1 MRKIYVVFVLLVSVL
16 STSAQLV
23 SNYSFSQSN
32 GVYTAIT
39 GGTVLGTA
47 TANTNAGSLDDVNY
61 SPTFPFTFTFNGTG
75 YTTCN
80 VNTNGNIHFGT
91 ATAALYTPISSGN
104 LHTGA
109 ISAWGRDLNSFFN
122 IGGRT
127 GEMRWETVGVS
138 PNREIVFQW
147 KDFRPNFSIGTG
159 FVYGQSFQI
168 RLKETSNI
176 INIVYGPGSYA
187 VGATGISNSTAN
199 DLQIGL
205 RGATNADYLIRT
217 NTTAQAFGASTAG
230 GTNTTGQNFNTTV
243 ATPGMPASGLTYIF
257 TPPPPCVA
265 PTAQPT
271 ALSLTPFSTTQING
285 SFTAASPVPSGYIV
299 VRYPSGA
306 AVTNPVTATTYTAGN
321 TLGLGTVVSVGT
333 GTTFSSTG
341 LTAGTTYDYYVY
353 SYNNTTCSGGPVY
366 LTAAPL
372 TSSAT
377 TISCPIPGTYSVG
390 PSGTYS
396 SVSQVVNILSGCILT
411 GAYIFELQP
420 AYISSVETFPITIP
434 QFAGTSATN
443 TVTFRPQTG
452 ATNLSI
458 TTASTTGT
466 INFNGADNVFFDG
479 RPGGAGTA
487 KEMTIANTDF
497 SATAGMYTIQ
507 FINDATANKITYC
520 KILGSSQASVS
531 ANILIQGTTGTTGND
546 DIIIDNN
553 DIGMAGSN
561 PMVNGIFSNG
571 ATTSLAIGNSGVSIT
586 NNNIYDY
593 YSPAAVNSNGIQTL
607 GSTNFTITGNKLYQ
621 TTTKTS
627 TAGATYSGI
636 NIYNITAGAGGF
648 NISNN
653 IIGYANASSTGVTTY
668 AGVFANRF
676 VGIQLQGVVSSEI
689 QGNTIAGI
697 SFSTNSAATT
707 ANGIFTGI
715 FVVAGIANVGNTT
728 ANIIG
733 SATGAGSITISATTT
748 GGLVNGLL
756 NTSSSAVNMSGN
768 TVGGIT
774 IANTAAIGNLFN
786 GIWSNGTSSTFT
798 CNSNVIGSTSSA
810 NSIQLGASAGTTT
823 ASCTLKGIYITAT
836 TSTNTITS
844 NVVANIT
851 NYSINNAST
860 NSIHGM
866 EFGGGTSTIT
876 QNTIRDL
883 SYAGLSTSNIGTT
896 LANCGIVMSSSS
908 ASQVISQNT
917 IYGLSVTTT
926 AANNVIA
933 AAIVT
938 TGSGT
943 GTISRN
949 RIYGITNSSTG
960 GNGYVAGLWGAG
972 ASFAFVNNMINLSNG
987 PIATAMQV
995 AGIFDNGGSGT
1006 MTYHYNTII
1015 IAGSQTVS
1023 SASVGIQKSAANTV
1037 DIKNNIVLMKR
1048 TGTGNFYA
1056 IANTTGSATGWAC
1069 DYNVLNSANAA
1080 TLGVWGA
1087 VGAGDR
1093 TFATWK
1099 TTSGGDANSYNGLG
1113 LTFVDE
1119 TTADLHLNMGT
1130 TATPVESG
1138 GTVVAATIDYDAQTR
1153 PGGGGIA
1160 NGGGTRPDIG
1170 ADEADLVSLD
1180 VLPPAI
1186 SYTALTNTCL
1196 TTNIILTGV
1205 VITDVTGVPLTGAN
1219 VPRIYYRKNGGS
1231 WFSNAGTY
1239 TVGTTTNSTWN
1250 FTIQNGDMGGVTGA
1264 DIISYYVIAQDL
1276 VGTPNVGSSPSLGLV
1291 ATGVSAAA
1299 ITTAPTTPNSYTIT
1313 LLGGTYTVGVGGNF
1327 TTLTAAINA
1336 YNVSCLGSAV
1346 IFNLTDATYASET
1359 FPLTINANATASAT
1373 NTLTIKPSTGIS
1385 PSISGT
1391 SASAIFVLNAAD
1403 YVTIDGTNG
1412 STVNA
1417 ICPATVATR
1426 NLTINNTSTSGSSA
1440 VVWLQTNVADGVT
1453 NNKVINCNIVGNTNT
1468 TTLFGIGSGSSLIST
1483 SSFGTGN
1490 NNNQFI
1496 NNNISKS
1503 QYGISSQGASA
1514 ANKNT
1519 GTFINQN
1526 LINTVSP
1533 NNVRLGGIVVGFEN
1547 GVNINANNISGISA
1561 ATDVFGISLGN
1572 HIGSISSA
1580 PATVNE
1586 VVNATVTKNIISGV
1600 TTSSTD
1606 AAAGI
1611 IQCIIVNP
1619 SITTISNNMVSGIA
1633 SPSTSPDITTGIY
1646 LGGGNGTTNVYN
1658 NTVLMTA
1665 ARGTMPGYALAIGGS
1680 NPSVNLQNNILVYN
1694 SGGSGA
1700 GIGYSIALAY
1710 TTYTNLTSNNN
1721 DFYIS
1726 GTNTVLAKVG
1736 SITGSTANQQ
1746 ATLAAW
1752 RTTTGKD
1759 ANSVNVNPTFT
1770 SATDLHLQ
1778 SVLANATLNNTGINV
1793 AAVTDDID
1801 CQTRA
1806 SVPDMGADE
1815 FEALDMGAVTLVS
1828 PTAPVCANAAVPVTV
1843 TIRNY
1848 SNGTIDFSVNPVTV
1862 TVNVTGATTATLTH
1876 IINTGT
1882 LAGLTNLNVL
1892 IPTSLNMSTVGTY
1905 TFSTSTTVTGDVQ
1918 ASNNTVAAVSN
1929 VTTTTLSV
1937 AGTVSSNQTICL
1949 GTQPADLTL
1958 AGNTGTIQWQSST
1971 DNFTYTDISGAT
1983 SATLTG
1989 ATIGNLSVVTYFRV
2003 VVTNSPCGSVNSAPV
2018 TINFTAAPTFANL
2031 QFPATGNICQGS
2043 SFNTYGKVF
2052 QVGVTEAPGA
2062 NPSITAEFGYS
2073 SANNNPNSSGWTW
2086 ISTTYQGQAFNDD
2099 EYTNTFTPAT
2109 SGTYYYTFRFRQG
2122 ACEWVYGGYNT
2133 GFWNGTTNV
2142 NGVLIVSATSAVGV
2156 ASASQTIC
2164 SGSTPAAISIASN
2177 VGTIQWQSS
2186 SDNASFNNIGGANAT
2201 TLTLGTLTA
2210 TTYYRCVVTSG
2221 VCASVTSNT
2230 VTITVDQSPAFA
2242 NLQFPG
2248 TGNICQGASFNSFG
2262 QIYQAGVTEAAG
2274 ASANITAEFG
2284 YSSTNNNPNSAGW
2297 TWLSTTYNVQS
2308 GNNDEY
2314 TNTFTSASSGT
2325 FYYTFRYRFGTT
2337 CPWVYGGFN
2346 GGFWNGTTNVN
2357 GVLTVSSL
2365 PTASI
2370 ISNNGPICSGSNAVF
2385 NLSGT
2390 SGAVVT
2396 YNVNGGANTTVTLT
2410 GGTGVVTINTVAAN
2424 QTLNLV
2430 SITNGTCP
2438 VILSGSSVVN
2448 ISTGGTWTGITN
2460 TDWNTASNW
2469 SCGGIPTSSTNVT
2482 IPASA
2487 ANYPLINTGT
2497 ASANNVTVATGA
2509 TVTVNGTGEFNLSG
2523 SITSTG
2529 VFDVTNGTLILAA
2542 NSAVISGLAIKD
2554 KSVKDLTISAN
2565 AAISATAND
2574 TLKVTGF
2581 VDVNGNST
2589 FNTNNNLT
2597 LVSNAAGTASVKDL
2611 TNGGPENNVING
2623 QANVERYIETNR
2635 KWRFLAINTL
2645 GAQTINNS
2653 WMEGQTPGTAGVN
2666 GRGIWITRGA
2676 ADPASSNFDAQSPF
2690 ATMKYWNNNTFAY
2703 ENVTDPSLFDI
2714 KFQPAYMTFVR
2725 GDRNSTGTG
2734 PGAALTSPTTIRTK
2748 GALFQGETLIP
2759 IPVSGT
2765 GYSALGN
2772 PYASAIDLTQLDYNP
2787 VATTSLIIAVWDP
2800 KLTSGYGL
2808 GAFQTLT
2815 YGQFGSFFTIFPGGG
2830 SYVGT
2835 ALNQPMNVI
2844 ESGQGFFV
2852 QGVAARTIKFKE
2864 KAKTLKLHDVF
2875 FTSGIPQFVSARL
2888 SIKDPTVNT
2897 LVDGVMIDIKNAY
2910 SNNVDFDDARKLV
2923 NTSENVSVK
2932 TNNTLL
2938 AIERKALIQDNDSI
2952 HLNMTGLRIKDYQW
2966 SIDVSNLDEPGRQ
2979 GFLIDRF
2986 LNTKKALDL
2995 NAANTVDFAVTSV
3008 AGSYAANRFV
3018 IVFKQNPIPAV
3029 AITLVAN
3036 REANEQVL
3044 AKWSTANEAYTTNY
3058 ELQRSA
3064 NGTTFTS
3071 IANNAATTN
3080 TGTTVLYSK
3089 QDAAATKEANYYRVK
3104 ANLSNGSIVY
3114 SNIAKVE
3121 AIVKGSYV
3129 TVYPNPV
3136 KEAVVNVL
3144 FANKPTGNCT
3154 IQLIDKQGKTVYTTS
3169 VNIAS
3174 IKENKTLKI
3183 GTATQAGTY
3192 TMVMRFENGDR
3203 ETAEVVVE

>member
-1 MRKIYVVFVLLVSVL
+1 MRKIYVVFVLLFAVL
-16 STSAQLV
+16 STNAQLV

-47 TANTNAGSLDDVNY
+47 TANTNAGSLDDLNFN
-61 SPTFPFTFTFNGTG
+61 PTIPFTFTFNGTG
-75 YTTCN
+75 YTTFN

-91 ATAALYTPISSGN
+91 GTAALTAPISSGN

-109 ISAWGRDLNSFFN
+109 ISAWGRDINSFFN

-127 GEMRWETVGVS
+127 GEMRWETVGVT

-147 KDFRPNFSIGTG
+147 KDFRPNFSTGTG

-230 GTNTTGQNFNTTV
+230 GTNTTGQNYNTTV
-243 ATPGMPASGLTYIF
+243 ATPGMPASGLTYTF

-271 ALSLTPFSTTQING
+271 VLSLTPFSTTQING

-299 VRYPSGA
+299 ARYPSGA

-353 SYNNTTCSGGPVY
+353 TYNNTACSGGPLY

-377 TISCPIPGTYSVG
+377 TISCPIPGTYSIG

-396 SVSQVVNILSGCILT
+396 SVSQVVNILSGCTLT

-420 AYISSVETFPITIP
+420 AYVSTVETFPITIP

-452 ATNLSI
+452 AANLSI
-458 TTASTTGT
+458 TTSSTIGT
-466 INFNGADNVFFDG
+466 INFDGGDNVFFDG
-479 RPGGAGTA
+479 RPGGAGVL
-487 KEMTIANTDF
+487 KELTIANTDF
-497 SATAGMYTIQ
+497 SATSGMYTVQ
-507 FINDATANKITYC
+507 FINDAVSNKITYC
-520 KILGSSQASVS
+520 KVLGSSQASLS
-531 ANILIQGTTGTTGND
+531 ANILIQGTTGSTGND
-546 DIIIDNN
+546 NNTIDNN
-553 DIGMAGSN
+553 DIGMAGLN

-586 NNNIYDY
+586 SNNIYDY
-593 YSPAAVNSNGIQTL
+593 YSPAAINSNGIQTL
-607 GSTNFTITGNKLYQ
+607 ASTNFTITGNKLYQ

-668 AGVFANRF
+668 AGAFANRF
-676 VGIQLQGVVSSEI
+676 VGIQLQGVTSSEI
-689 QGNTIAGI
+689 QGNTISGI
-697 SFSTNSAATT
+697 SLTT
-707 ANGIFTGI
+707 ASNTATGNGIFTGI

-733 SATGAGSITISATTT
+733 SASTTGAITIIPTAT

-756 NTSSSAVNMSGN
+756 NTSVAAVNMSGN
-768 TVGGIT
+768 TVAGIT
-774 IANTAAIGNLFN
+774 IANTVTAAIANIFN
-786 GIWSNGTSSTFT
+786 GILSSGTSSTFT
-798 CNSNVIGSTSSA
+798 CNNNIIGTTSTS
-810 NSIQLGASAGTTT
+810 NSIQLGSSAFTTS
-823 ASCTLKGIYITAT
+823 ACTIRGIYISAT
-836 TSTNTITS
+836 TSTNTVQS
-844 NVVANIT
+844 NTVVNLI
-851 NYSINNAST
+851 NYSTSAGST

-883 SYAGLSTSNIGTT
+883 SYAGLSTSNIATT
-896 LANCGIVMSSSS
+896 IANCGIVMYSSS
-908 ASQVISQNT
+908 ANQVISQNN
-917 IYGLSVTTT
+917 IYNLNVTTT
-926 AANNVIA
+926 TANSVAAV
-933 AAIVT
+933 AIIT

-949 RIYGITNSSTG
+949 RIYGITNASTG
-960 GNGYVAGLWGAG
+960 TNGFVAGFWGGG
-972 ASFAFVNNMINLSNG
+972 ASFTFVNNMISLSNG
-987 PIATAMQV
+987 ALTNAMQV
-995 AGIFDNGGSGT
+995 AGVFDNGASGT

-1023 SASVGIQKSAANTV
+1023 SASVGIQKAAANTV

-1119 TTADLHLNMGT
+1119 ATADLHLNMGT
-1130 TATPVESG
+1130 TATPIESG
-1138 GTVVAATIDYDAQTR
+1138 AVVVATTIDYDAQTR
-1153 PGGGGIA
+1153 PGGGGTL
-1160 NGGGTRPDIG
+1160 NGGGTKPDIG
-1170 ADEADLVSLD
+1170 ADEADLVPLD
-1180 VLPPAI
+1180 VLPPTI
-1186 SYTALTNTCL
+1186 TYTALLNTCL
-1196 TTNIILTGV
+1196 TTNITLTGV
-1205 VITDVTGVPLTGAN
+1205 VITDVTGVPLSGAN
-1219 VPRIYYRKNGGS
+1219 IPRIYYRKNGGS

-1276 VGTPNVGSSPSLGLV
+1276 VGTPNVGSNPATGLV
-1291 ATGVSAAA
+1291 ATGVAAV
-1299 ITTAPTTPNSYTIT
+1299 TTAPTTPNSYLIT
-1313 LLGGTYTVGVGGNF
+1313 FLNGTYTVGVGGNF

-1336 YNVSCLGSAV
+1336 YNVSCLGSAI

-1412 STVNA
+1412 STANT
-1417 ICPATVATR
+1417 ICPAVSATR
-1426 NLTINNTSTSGSSA
+1426 NLTINNTSASGSSA
-1440 VVWLQTNVADGVT
+1440 VVWLQTNVADGAT

-1483 SSFGTGN
+1483 GSFGTGN

-1519 GTFINQN
+1519 GTVINQN
-1526 LINTVSP
+1526 LMNTTSP
-1533 NNVRLGGIVVGFEN
+1533 DNIRLGGIVTGFEN
-1547 GVNINANNISGISA
+1547 GVNIIANKISGISA
-1561 ATDVFGISLGN
+1561 TTDVFGISLGN
-1572 HIGSISSA
+1572 HIGSIAST

-1586 VVNATVTKNIISGV
+1586 VVNATVSKNIISGV
-1600 TTSSTD
+1600 VTSSAD

-1611 IQCIIVNP
+1611 IQCVIVNP
-1619 SITTISNNMVSGIA
+1619 SITTISNNMVTGIA
-1633 SPSTSPDITTGIY
+1633 SPSTTPDITTGIY
-1646 LGGGNGTTNVYN
+1646 LGGGAGTTNVYN

-1665 ARGTMPGYALAIGGS
+1665 PRGTMPGYALAIGGS
-1680 NPSVNLQNNILVYN
+1680 NPIVNLQNNILVYN

-1700 GIGYSIALAY
+1700 GIGYAIALAY
-1710 TTYTNLTSNNN
+1710 TTPYTNLNSNNN
-1721 DFYIS
+1721 NFFIS

-1736 SITGSTANQQ
+1736 SINGSTANQQ
-1746 ATLAAW
+1746 TTLATW

-1770 SATDLHLQ
+1770 SASDLHLQ

-1793 AAVTDDID
+1793 AAVIDDID

-1815 FEALDMGAVTLVS
+1815 FEALDMGAVTLVNPTS
-1828 PTAPVCANAAVPVTV
+1828 PICANASVPVTV

-1862 TVNVTGATTATLTH
+1862 TVNVTGAATSTLTH

-1892 IPTSLNMSTVGTY
+1892 IPTSLNMSAVGTY

-1918 ASNNTVAAVSN
+1918 ASNNTVASVSN
-1929 VTTTTLSV
+1929 VTTTALSI
-1937 AGTVSSNQTICL
+1937 AGTVSADQTICP
-1949 GTQPADLTL
+1949 GTQPANLTL

-1971 DNFTYTDISGAT
+1971 DNFTYTDIIGAT

-2003 VVTNSPCGSVNSAPV
+2003 VVTNTPCAAVNSAPV
-2018 TINFTAAPTFANL
+2018 TISMILSPTFANL

-2043 SFNTYGKVF
+2043 SFTSYGKVF

-2073 SANNNPNSSGWTW
+2073 STNNNPNSAGWTW
-2086 ISTTYQGQAFNDD
+2086 LSTTYQGQAFNDD

-2109 SGTYYYTFRFRQG
+2109 PGTYYYTFRFRQG

-2142 NGVLIVSATSAVGV
+2142 NGVLNVSATSAVGI

-2164 SGSTPAAISIASN
+2164 SGSTPTAISIASN

-2186 SDNASFNNIGGANAT
+2186 SDNATFNNIGGANAA
-2201 TLTLGTLTA
+2201 TLTLGSLTA

-2221 VCASVTSNT
+2221 VCAAATSNT
-2230 VTITVDQSPAFA
+2230 VTITVDQSPTFA
-2242 NLQFPG
+2242 NLQFPASG
-2248 TGNICQGASFNSFG
+2248 TVCQGSPFTSYG
-2262 QIYQAGVTEAAG
+2262 QVYQVGVTEAAG
-2274 ASANITAEFG
+2274 ANANITAEFG
-2284 YSSTNNNPNSAGW
+2284 YSLSNNNPNSIGW
-2297 TWLSTTYNVQS
+2297 IWLPATYNVQS

-2314 TNTFTSASSGT
+2314 TNTFSPAASGT
-2325 FYYTFRYRFGTT
+2325 LYYTFRFRFGVT

-2346 GGFWNGTTNVN
+2346 GGFWNGTTSIN
-2357 GVLTVSSL
+2357 GVLTVNSL

-2370 ISNNGPICSGSNAVF
+2370 TSNNSPICSGANAVF

-2396 YNVNGGANTTVTLT
+2396 YNINGGANTTVTLA
-2410 GGTGVVTINTVAAN
+2410 GGTAVVTITSVVAN

-2430 SITNGTCP
+2430 SVTNGSCP
-2438 VILSGSSVVN
+2438 TSI
-2448 ISTGGTWTGITN
+2448 ISTSTVSINPSGTWTGTTN
-2460 TDWNTASNW
+2460 TDWNTTANW
-2469 SCGGIPTSSTNVT
+2469 CGGTLPSAGTNVT
-2482 IPASA
+2482 IPTGAP
-2487 ANYPLINTGT
+2487 NYPIITTGT
-2497 ASANNVTVATGA
+2497 ASANNISIATGA
-2509 TVTVNGTGEFNLSG
+2509 SVIVSGAGVLNLYGAITNTGTFNLTAGTLNMAGTSPQTLAGTSIASG
-2523 SITSTG
+2523 S
-2529 VFDVTNGTLILAA
+2529 
-2542 NSAVISGLAIKD
+2542 
-2554 KSVKDLTISAN
+2554 VK
-2565 AAISATAND
+2565 
-2574 TLKVTGF
+2574 
-2581 VDVNGNST
+2581 
-2589 FNTNNNLT
+2589 NLT
-2597 LVSNAAGTASVKDL
+2597 LSNPTGVALSAALAVTDSVSFGASNVVFTTNNHLTLKSTVTGTARVADITQAGTLSGNSITGNVTIERYLRAFKSWRLLATPIVGGAGTA
-2611 TNGGPENNVING
+2611 
-2623 QANVERYIETNR
+2623 
-2635 KWRFLAINTL
+2635 
-2645 GAQTINNS
+2645 TINDT
-2653 WMEGQTPGTAGVN
+2653 WREGGTALTANGFGTRITGPGAIGLPGGVDEN
-2666 GRGIWITRGA
+2666 TQRGSMKVYNMGTNIFDEVTS
-2676 ADPASSNFDAQSPF
+2676 ADLLANKTIGNDEG
-2690 ATMKYWNNNTFAY
+2690 YY
-2703 ENVTDPSLFDI
+2703 I
-2714 KFQPAYMTFVR
+2714 FVR
-2725 GDRNSTGTG
+2725 GDRGIDAAPATLAGT
-2734 PGAALTSPTTIRTK
+2734 TTLRMSGQIRTGNQTFNVTANK
-2748 GALFQGETLIP
+2748 FQ
-2759 IPVSGT
+2759 SF
-2765 GYSALGN
+2765 GN
-2772 PYASAIDLTQLDYNP
+2772 PYASQIDFKKVTLSPQMTEVFYIWNPSGGFYGVGQYETYAKQTPGDPTSDYRRNGSGAI
-2787 VATTSLIIAVWDP
+2787 
-2800 KLTSGYGL
+2800 
-2808 GAFQTLT
+2808 
-2815 YGQFGSFFTIFPGGG
+2815 
-2830 SYVGT
+2830 
-2835 ALNQPMNVI
+2835 LNTI
-2844 ESGQGFFV
+2844 ESGQAVFIQNGNATV
-2852 QGVAARTIKFKE
+2852 NGSITVKETDKSIGSSLVSRVGVTTP
-2864 KAKTLKLHDVF
+2864 TLEINLYSKNNIGEDYLADATVLNFNNNYTNNIDNKDVRK
-2875 FTSGIPQFVSARL
+2875 INNAVDNI
-2888 SIKDPTVNT
+2888 SIKNSNVILVADRRTNLQSTDTIFLNLSNTRIAAYRFEIDPSV
-2897 LVDGVMIDIKNAY
+2897 L
-2910 SNNVDFDDARKLV
+2910 SN
-2923 NTSENVSVK
+2923 
-2932 TNNTLL
+2932 
-2938 AIERKALIQDNDSI
+2938 
-2952 HLNMTGLRIKDYQW
+2952 TGLEAFLEDKFLQTATP
-2966 SIDVSNLDEPGRQ
+2966 VSLSAVTNVAFD
-2979 GFLIDRF
+2979 ITSNAASKVADRF
-2986 LNTKKALDL
+2986 
-2995 NAANTVDFAVTSV
+2995 
-3008 AGSYAANRFV
+3008 R
-3018 IVFKQNPIPAV
+3018 IVFKQAPTVSFTTIAATRNADKT
-3029 AITLVAN
+3029 ITVNWGVQNERNVSTYSVEHSTDGVNFSPLTAQTALAN
-3036 REANEQVL
+3036 
-3044 AKWSTANEAYTTNY
+3044 
-3058 ELQRSA
+3058 
-3064 NGTTFTS
+3064 NGTNPTYS
-3071 IANNAATTN
+3071 KLDVAATSASN
-3080 TGTTVLYSK
+3080 W
-3089 QDAAATKEANYYRVK
+3089 YRVK
-3104 ANLSNGSIVY
+3104 ANMANASAKY
-3114 SNIAKVE
+3114 SGIAMVGALPADQLAKPAISVNPNPIKDQTVNIKFTNKVGDYNITLVNNEGRVVFSANIA
-3121 AIVKGSYV
+3121 
-3129 TVYPNPV
+3129 
-3136 KEAVVNVL
+3136 
-3144 FANKPTGNCT
+3144 
-3154 IQLIDKQGKTVYTTS
+3154 
-3169 VNIAS
+3169 IAS
-3174 IKENKTLKI
+3174 TNVVKTIALGKAIAPGQYQLTMTNADGKKEILS
-3183 GTATQAGTY
+3183 
-3192 TMVMRFENGDR
+3192 VL
-3203 ETAEVVVE
+3203 VL